1 MNALLTPRSV
11 PPCPRSQVAL
21 EPAQVR
27 AYARLAAAIVDVPDE
42 IVLAI
47 LMSEATKFGKVDP
60 VVSH

>member
-11 PPCPRSQVAL
+11 PPCPRSRDAL

-27 AYARLAAAIVDVPDE
+27 SYARLAAAIVDVPDE

-47 LMSEATKFGKVDP
+47 LMSEVTKFGKSDP